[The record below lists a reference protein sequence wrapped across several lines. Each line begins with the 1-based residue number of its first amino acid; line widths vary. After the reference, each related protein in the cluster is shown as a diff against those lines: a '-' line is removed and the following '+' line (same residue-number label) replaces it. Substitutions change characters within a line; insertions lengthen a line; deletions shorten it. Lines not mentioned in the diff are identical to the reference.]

1 MPGKFTSCLDQSWSA
16 ATNPPQCRQSINELW
31 LVTVHVGLKLVEGT
45 GSFCVCE
52 VTIDSGQVCRHLWK
66 AFKAEMGCKQL
77 AASGQVYRHAD
88 GVPAWGEA
96 RSSSPCR
103 ENPRKMMARTVQL
116 FPGFQGLCIPST
128 SLGH

>member
-1 MPGKFTSCLDQSWSA
+1 M
-16 ATNPPQCRQSINELW
+16 
-31 LVTVHVGLKLVEGT
+31 TVHVGLKLVEGT

-52 VTIDSGQVCRHLWK
+52 VTIDSGQVCRRLWQ

-103 ENPRKMMARTVQL
+103 ENPRKMMARAVQL
-116 FPGFQGLCIPST
+116 LPVFHGTVHSEHITGALEAAGNCRRVLSSCSVSLAPSIEKA
-128 SLGH
+128 